1 MNKDLT
7 CLTRDYAPKLKSKC
21 FSEGGKKKTKQKTSN
36 DKC

>member
-21 FSEGGKKKTKQKTSN
+21 FSEGKKKNKAKN
-36 DKC
+36 